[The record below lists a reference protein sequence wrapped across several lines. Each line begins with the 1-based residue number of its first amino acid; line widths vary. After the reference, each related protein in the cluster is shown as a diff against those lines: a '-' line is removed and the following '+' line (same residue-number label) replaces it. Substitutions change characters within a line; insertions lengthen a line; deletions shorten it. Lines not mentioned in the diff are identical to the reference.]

1 MPIILVS
8 LIFLLGPQVF
18 GAEVAKPVSVSYEQ
32 LTRCFPEL
40 KDEKISFKVD
50 LNGLKD
56 LSDEKFIT
64 SESQLRQR
72 KISYRDAQGEGM
84 ALILRTKFRGLKK
97 METEL
102 ILQKVDDKGI
112 VTPIALTNNQKIN
125 PKQEVINNFL
135 LNAVVLKDE
144 YTYNDTKLN
153 GITSTYIRNFRE
165 VVEFS
170 LSDKSNKRSIM
181 CEKQS
186 DLGII
191 CTCTQK

>member
-1 MPIILVS
+1 MPIFLVS
-8 LIFLLGPQVF
+8 LILLLGPQVF
-18 GAEVAKPVSVSYEQ
+18 AAEVAKPVSLSYEQ

-50 LNGLKD
+50 LNDLKE
-56 LSDEKFIT
+56 LSDEKFVT

-72 KISYRDAQGEGM
+72 KVSYRDSEGEGM
-84 ALILRTKFRGLKK
+84 ALILRTKFRGVKK

-102 ILQKVDDKGI
+102 ILQKIDDKGV
-112 VTPIALTNNQKIN
+112 VTPIALTDNQRIN
-125 PKQEVINNFL
+125 PKQDVINNFL
-135 LNAVVLKDE
+135 LNAVVTKDE

-153 GITSTYIRNFRE
+153 GLTSTYIRNFKE
-165 VVEFS
+165 IIEFS
-170 LSDKSNKRSIM
+170 LTDKAKKRSAQ

>member
-1 MPIILVS
+1 MPLIIVS
-8 LIFLLGPQVF
+8 LILLIGPQVF
-18 GAEVAKPVSVSYEQ
+18 GAEAAKPVSVSYEQ

-56 LSDEKFIT
+56 ISDEKFIT

-72 KISYRDAQGEGM
+72 KVSYRDAEGEGM
-84 ALILRTKFRGLKK
+84 ALILRTKFRGVKK

-102 ILQKVDDKGI
+102 ILQKVDAKGV
-112 VTPIALTNNQKIN
+112 VTPIALTTNQKIN
-125 PKQEVINNFL
+125 PKQEIINSFL

-153 GITSTYIRNFRE
+153 GITSTYIRNFKE
-165 VVEFS
+165 IIEFS
-170 LSDKSNKRSIM
+170 LTDKANKRSIM